1 MYLRSIERG
10 VCASLWISKEGDVR
24 RRELLDAAIELFYE
38 KGYDNT
44 SVNDIIARVGVSKGA
59 FYYYF
64 ASKDEVLQT
73 IGKEYTARA
82 MEIAENIAADENLN
96 AVEKFNAMVLQVAE
110 HNSAFDK
117 EQAMFLK
124 ILSREENLKL
134 IRTIFV
140 NMIESAH
147 RLYQGIIEQGVKEGV
162 FNTSSPAETAE
173 LFIHVSMIMKSK
185 LAQCILESRGA
196 GVLERKLAF
205 YEEVFERIL
214 GAEKGS
220 LHFAAPVLKYAKPQ
234 PEALPKE

>member
-1 MYLRSIERG
+1 M
-10 VCASLWISKEGDVR
+10 WISKDGDVR
-24 RRELLDAAIELFYE
+24 RRELLDAAIELFCE

-44 SVNDIIARVGVSKGA
+44 SVNDIINRVGVSKGA

-64 ASKDEVLQT
+64 ASKEEVLET
-73 IGKEYTARA
+73 IGKEYNARA
-82 MEIAENIAADENLN
+82 MEIAESIAADENLN
-96 AVEKFNAMVLQVAE
+96 AVQKLNAMVSQVAE
-110 HNSAFDK
+110 YNSAYDK
-117 EQAMFLK
+117 EQMMFLK

-147 RLYQGIIEQGVKEGV
+147 RLYQRIIEQGVKEGL
-162 FNTSSPAETAE
+162 FRTSSPEETAE
-173 LFIHVSMIMKSK
+173 LFIHMSMIMKSK
-185 LAQCILESRGA
+185 LAQCILEPQGA

-220 LHFAAPVLKYAKPQ
+220 LSFAAPVLKYAKPH
-234 PEALPKE
+234 PGIPPGNR